1 MGRRVAQT
9 SVGGPAGEGRRRVVI
24 EGVAPEID
32 CGAFPIKRTV
42 GERVVVEA
50 DIFTDGHD
58 AVACALL
65 WRAEDEEAWCRAPLV
80 ALVNDRWRGE
90 FVVTRLGRWLYTLE
104 AWVDHFETW
113 RRDLGK
119 RLEAGDDIET
129 ELLVGAELVEAAAA
143 RATGE
148 AAWRLSAAVR
158 RLRAPGDPLER
169 AGHALGEELAALMAA
184 HPDLRHATRYERE
197 LAVVVDRERA
207 RFSAWYEVFP
217 RSTSPEP
224 GRHGTFADLVRR
236 LPYIADMGFDVLYL
250 PPVHPI
256 GRTNRKGKNNA
267 LVAGPDDV
275 GSPWAIGGPEGGH
288 KSILPALGTL
298 ADFRRLV
305 AAAADHGLEVALDIA
320 FQASPDHP
328 YVAEHPEWFR
338 RLPTGA
344 IRHAE
349 NPPKKYQDIYPFDFD
364 SEDWAGL
371 WRELK
376 SVFDFWIE
384 QGVRIFR
391 VDNPHTKPF
400 AFWAWLIEAL
410 KAEHPDVILL
420 SEAFTRPK
428 VMYRLA
434 KLGFS
439 QSYTYFAWRNARW
452 EIEEYFTELTRTS
465 VREFLRPN
473 LWPNTP
479 DILTEALQHGGR
491 PTFIARLV
499 LAATLGASY
508 GIYGPAFE
516 LMENR
521 AREPGS
527 EEYLNSEKYEIRHWS
542 LERPDSLAPLIA
554 RINRIRRENP
564 ALQSDRS
571 LRFHRVDNDRLICYS
586 KLSIGGQPFEAVG
599 ADAVAAF
606 ERQRTGAAGT
616 AGPGVPARLE
626 GESNLILVV
635 VNLDREYTHSGWVD
649 LPLQELG
656 LDPTRPYQL
665 EDLLADARYTWH
677 GHWNYVELN
686 PHLLPAHIFRITQP

>member
-1 MGRRVAQT
+1 MAAT
-9 SVGGPAGEGRRRVVI
+9 SAGGPSGEGRRRVVI
-24 EGVAPEID
+24 EGIDPEID
-32 CGAFPIKRTV
+32 CGEFPIKRTV

-58 AVACALL
+58 EISCALL
-65 WRAEDEEAWCRAPLV
+65 WRAEDDGAWCRAPLT

-90 FVVTRLGRWLYTLE
+90 FVVTRLGRWRYTLE
-104 AWVDHFETW
+104 GWVDHFKTW
-113 RRDLGK
+113 RRDLEK
-119 RLEAGDDIET
+119 RIDAGQDVET
-129 ELLVGAELVEAAAA
+129 ELLVGAEIVDAAAA
-143 RATGE
+143 RASGE
-148 AAWRLSAAVR
+148 AARRLGAYAR
-158 RLRAPGDPLER
+158 RLRGPGDQLDR
-169 AGHALGEELAALMAA
+169 AGHALEDELARLTAA
-184 HPDLRHATRYERE
+184 HPDLRYATRYERE
-197 LAVVVDRERA
+197 LGIVVDPERA

-217 RSTSPEP
+217 RSTSADPA
-224 GRHGTFADLVRR
+224 RHGTFADLERR

-250 PPVHPI
+250 PPVHPV
-256 GRTNRKGKNNA
+256 GRTHRKGKNNA
-267 LVAGPDDV
+267 LVAEPEDV
-275 GSPWAIGGPEGGH
+275 GSPWAIGAQDGGH
-288 KSILPALGTL
+288 KSILPELGTL

-305 AAAADHGLEVALDIA
+305 AAAADQGLDVALDIA

-328 YVAEHPEWFR
+328 YVREHPAWFR
-338 RLPTGA
+338 HLPDGA
-344 IRHAE
+344 IRYAE
-349 NPPKKYQDIYPFDFD
+349 NPPKKYQDIYPFDFE
-364 SEDWAGL
+364 SEDWAWL

-376 SVFDFWIE
+376 SIFDFWYD
-384 QGVRIFR
+384 QGVRVFR
-391 VDNPHTKPF
+391 VDNPHTKSFP
-400 AFWAWLIEAL
+400 FWAWAVPAL
-410 KAEHPDVILL
+410 KAEHPDLILL

-439 QSYTYFAWRNARW
+439 QSYTYFAWRNAKR
-452 EIEEYFTELTRTS
+452 EIEEYFTELTRTK
-465 VREFLRPN
+465 VREFFRPN

-491 PTFIARLV
+491 PTFISRFI

-516 LMENR
+516 LMEHR
-521 AREPGS
+521 PREAGS
-527 EEYLNSEKYEIRHWS
+527 EEYLHSEKYEIRQWN
-542 LERPDSLAPLIA
+542 LARPDSLAPLIA

-571 LRFHRVDNDRLICYS
+571 LRFHRVDNDRLVCYT
-586 KLSIGGQPFEAVG
+586 KHSIGGQPFEAVG
-599 ADAVAAF
+599 EEAAAAF
-606 ERQRTGAAGT
+606 ARRNGFGGAELGGGL
-616 AGPGVPARLE
+616 AGPGD

-656 LDPTRPYQL
+656 IDPSRPYQL

-686 PHLLPAHIFRITQP
+686 PHLMPAHIFRVTQP